1 MPPPST
7 DAARPVAVTHDPAAS
22 VRGDAVER
30 AGPALG
36 RLLACLGPR
45 AVQALLVLAVA
56 VLVTGGWELAV
67 RWAGVPAFILPPP
80 SAIAAQLW
88 GMAGQPLF
96 WADLGVTLNEVL
108 LGYAA
113 AIVVAVVLGVA
124 IAQVA
129 VLELA
134 LMPYIVAFQTIPSVA
149 LAPLFLQWF
158 GYGTLSKVVM
168 AALIAFFPILV
179 NVIAGLQASG
189 RDEIQMARAFGATRV
204 QILLKVRVPNALPYV
219 FAGLELGVVFAL
231 VGAIVAEF
239 VGAKAGLGNR
249 ILQYNEQFNIAGM
262 FAVLLVLAGLG
273 MLMHRSVAWLKRRA
287 LFWVDD

>member
-1 MPPPST
+1 VSDVTEPQT
-7 DAARPVAVTHDPAAS
+7 LAALERLGAAQARFVARFGARTTQV
-22 VRGDAVER
+22 
-30 AGPALG
+30 
-36 RLLACLGPR
+36 
-45 AVQALLVLAVA
+45 LLVLTVF
-56 VLVTGGWELAV
+56 VLVTATWELGV
-67 RWAGVPAFILPPP
+67 RWAGVPAFVLPPP
-80 SAIAAQLW
+80 SAIAGQLAT
-88 GMAGQPLF
+88 MLGQRLF
-96 WADLGVTLNEVL
+96 WVDFGVTMNEVVLGYAVAIVLAVL
-108 LGYAA
+108 LGA
-113 AIVVAVVLGVA
+113 A

-129 VLELA
+129 LLELS

-189 RDEIQMARAFGATRV
+189 RDEIQMARAFGATRL
-204 QILLKVRVPNALPYV
+204 QILTKVRVPNALPYV

-262 FAVLLVLAGLG
+262 FGVLIVLAAAG
-273 MLMHRSVAWLKRRA
+273 MAMHRGVAWVKHRV
-287 LFWVDD
+287 LFWIDRHDPGA

>member
-1 MPPPST
+1 MTAPSST
-7 DAARPVAVTHDPAAS
+7 PGFG
-22 VRGDAVER
+22 RGLR
-30 AGPALG
+30 
-36 RLLACLGPR
+36 
-45 AVQALLVLAVA
+45 QALLVLSVF
-56 VLVTGGWELAV
+56 VGVTAAWELLV
-67 RWAGVPAFILPPP
+67 HLTRMPAFILPPP
-80 SAIAAQLW
+80 SLIAGQLW
-88 GMAGQPLF
+88 TMGAQRAF
-96 WADLGVTLNEVL
+96 WLDVSVTLHEVL
-108 LGYAA
+108 LGYAVG
-113 AIVVAVVLGVA
+113 IVLALLLGVA

-129 VLELA
+129 LLERA

-158 GYGTLSKVVM
+158 GYGLASKVVM

-189 RDEIQMARAFGATRV
+189 RDELQMARAFGGSSL

-219 FAGLELGVVFAL
+219 FAGLELGIVFAL

-262 FAVLLVLAGLG
+262 FAVLVVLALAG
-273 MLMHRSVAWLKRRA
+273 MLMHRSVGLLKRRV
-287 LFWVDD
+287 LFWVDRHDKGG

>member
-1 MPPPST
+1 MIS
-7 DAARPVAVTHDPAAS
+7 
-22 VRGDAVER
+22 ER
-30 AGPALG
+30 WSRHAQQAG
-36 RLLACLGPR
+36 
-45 AVQALLVLAVA
+45 LVLAVFVA
-56 VLVTGGWELAV
+56 VTGSWEALV
-67 RWAGVPAFILPPP
+67 WLFEMPAFILPPP
-80 SAIAAQLW
+80 SRIAAQLW
-88 GMAGQPLF
+88 AMGGQRLF
-96 WADLGVTLNEVL
+96 WVDVSVTLHEVM
-108 LGYAA
+108 LGYAVG
-113 AIVVAVVLGVA
+113 IVLALVLGVA

-129 VLELA
+129 VLERA

-158 GYGTLSKVVM
+158 GYGLTSKVVM

-189 RDEIQMARAFGATRV
+189 RDEIQMLRAFGATRT

-262 FAVLLVLAGLG
+262 FAVLIVLAATG
-273 MLMHRSVAWLKRRA
+273 MLMHRCVAWLKHRV
-287 LFWVDD
+287 LFWVDSHGHDA

>member
-1 MPPPST
+1 MSGSR
-7 DAARPVAVTHDPAAS
+7 AA
-22 VRGDAVER
+22 
-30 AGPALG
+30 
-36 RLLACLGPR
+36 LAPK
-45 AVQALLVLAVA
+45 VQQALLVLAA
-56 VLVTGGWELAV
+56 FVLVTAVWELGV
-67 RWAGVPAFILPPP
+67 RWAQVPVFILPPP
-80 SAIAAQLW
+80 SRIVTQFMAMCAQ
-88 GMAGQPLF
+88 QLF
-96 WADLGVTLNEVL
+96 WADLLVTLNEVV
-108 LGYAA
+108 LGYAVG
-113 AIVVAVVLGVA
+113 IVVAVVLGAA
-124 IAQVA
+124 IAQLPL
-129 VLELA
+129 LELS
-134 LMPYIVAFQTIPSVA
+134 LMPYVVAFQTIPSVA

-189 RDEIQMARAFGATRV
+189 RDEIQMLRAFGATRA

-262 FAVLLVLAGLG
+262 FAVLMVLAAMG
-273 MLMHRSVAWLKRRA
+273 MLLHALVALTKHRV
-287 LFWVDD
+287 LFWVERHDKAA

>member
-1 MPPPST
+1 M
-7 DAARPVAVTHDPAAS
+7 PAAS
-22 VRGDAVER
+22 TE
-30 AGPALG
+30 LG
-36 RLLACLGPR
+36 TGART
-45 AVQALLVLAVA
+45 LLVAAVA
-56 VLVTGGWELAV
+56 VLVLGAWELVV
-67 RWAGVPAFILPPP
+67 RLGNLPAFVLPPP
-80 SAIAAQLW
+80 SAIGRQLVTM
-88 GMAGQPLF
+88 GGQVLF
-96 WADLGVTLNEVL
+96 WTDFSVTMHEVV
-108 LGYAA
+108 LGYAV
-113 AIVVAVVLGVA
+113 AIVVAVLLGTA

-129 VLELA
+129 ILELA

-158 GYGTLSKVVM
+158 GYGLTSKVVM

-189 RDEIQMARAFGATRV
+189 RDEIQMARAFGATRW
-204 QILLKVRVPNALPYV
+204 QILAKVRVPNALPYV

-262 FAVLLVLAGLG
+262 FGVLLVLAVAG
-273 MLMHRSVAWLKRRA
+273 MAMHRAVRLLEKRV
-287 LFWVDD
+287 LFWSDKHDRHA

>member
-1 MPPPST
+1 
-7 DAARPVAVTHDPAAS
+7 
-22 VRGDAVER
+22 
-30 AGPALG
+30 
-36 RLLACLGPR
+36 
-45 AVQALLVLAVA
+45 VLAVF
-56 VLVTGGWELAV
+56 VLVTGGWELLV
-67 RWAGVPAFILPPP
+67 RLAHVPAFILPPP
-80 SAIAAQLW
+80 SGIAGQLLE
-88 GMAGQPLF
+88 MAGQQRF
-96 WADLGVTLNEVL
+96 WVDLAVTMNEVVLGYGVAIALAVL
-108 LGYAA
+108 LGA
-113 AIVVAVVLGVA
+113 A

-129 VLELA
+129 LLELS

-168 AALIAFFPILV
+168 AAIIAFFPILV

-189 RDEIQMARAFGATRV
+189 RDEIQMARAFGATRL
-204 QILLKVRVPNALPYV
+204 QMLIKVRVPNSLPYV

-262 FAVLLVLAGLG
+262 FGVLIVLAAAG
-273 MLMHRSVAWLKRRA
+273 MLMHRTVALVKHRA
-287 LFWVDD
+287 LFWHERHDKDC

>member
-1 MPPPST
+1 MGAS
-7 DAARPVAVTHDPAAS
+7 DIDEPA
-22 VRGDAVER
+22 GLDAVER
-30 AGPALG
+30 LG
-36 RLLACLGPR
+36 ANQARWVARLGPR
-45 AVQALLVLAVA
+45 TAQTLLVLAVF
-56 VLVTGGWELAV
+56 VLVAGGWELLV
-67 RWAGVPAFILPPP
+67 RLTQVPAFILPPP
-80 SAIAAQLW
+80 SAIARQLAA
-88 GMAGQPLF
+88 MMGQPLF
-96 WADLGVTLNEVL
+96 WADVGVTMNEVVLGYGAAIALAVL
-108 LGYAA
+108 LGT
-113 AIVVAVVLGVA
+113 A

-129 VLELA
+129 LLELS

-179 NVIAGLQASG
+179 NVIAGLQAS
-189 RDEIQMARAFGATRV
+189 RREEIQMCRAFGATRW
-204 QILLKVRVPNALPYV
+204 QILAKVRVPNALPYV

-262 FAVLLVLAGLG
+262 FGVLIVLAVAG
-273 MLMHRSVAWLKRRA
+273 MAMHRAVRLVERRV
-287 LFWVDD
+287 LFWTDKHDRGAG

>member
-1 MPPPST
+1 MDPTEIGEPRSL
-7 DAARPVAVTHDPAAS
+7 DALERLGANQARCVA
-22 VRGDAVER
+22 R
-30 AGPALG
+30 
-36 RLLACLGPR
+36 LGPR
-45 AVQALLVLAVA
+45 PTRALLVLAVF
-56 VLVTGGWELAV
+56 VLVAGLWELLV
-67 RWAGVPAFILPPP
+67 RSAEVPAFILPPP
-80 SAIAAQLW
+80 SAIARQLAT
-88 GMAGQPLF
+88 MIGQPLF
-96 WADLGVTLNEVL
+96 WADAAVTINEVVLGYGAAIVLAVL
-108 LGYAA
+108 LGA
-113 AIVVAVVLGVA
+113 A

-129 VLELA
+129 LLELA

-179 NVIAGLQASG
+179 NVIAGLQASR
-189 RDEIQMARAFGATRV
+189 RDEIQMARAFGASRW
-204 QILLKVRVPNALPYV
+204 QILVKVRVPNALPYV

-262 FAVLLVLAGLG
+262 FGVLILLAAAG
-273 MLMHRSVAWLKRRA
+273 MLMHRTVAFARHRV
-287 LFWVDD
+287 LFWIDRHDKDA

>member
-1 MPPPST
+1 MPVSN
-7 DAARPVAVTHDPAAS
+7 DPATS
-22 VRGDAVER
+22 VRQDALDR
-30 AGPALG
+30 AGPALAQ
-36 RLLACLGPR
+36 LLARLGPR
-45 AVQALLVLAVA
+45 SAQALRVAAVA
-56 VLVTGGWELAV
+56 VIVTVTWELGV
-67 RWAGVPAFILPPP
+67 RWGGVPVFILPPP
-80 SAIAAQLW
+80 SAIAAQLLS
-88 GMAGQPLF
+88 MLGQPMF
-96 WADLGVTLNEVL
+96 WHDLLVTVTEVL
-108 LGYAA
+108 LGYAVGIA
-113 AIVVAVVLGVA
+113 LAVVLGVA

-168 AALIAFFPILV
+168 AAIIAFFPILV
-179 NVIAGLQASG
+179 NVIAGLQATG
-189 RDEIQMARAFGATRV
+189 RDEIQMARAFGANRV
-204 QILLKVRVPNALPYV
+204 QLLLKVRVPNSLPYV

-262 FAVLLVLAGLG
+262 FAVLIVLAALG
-273 MLMHRSVAWLKRRA
+273 MLMHRSVALLKRRT
-287 LFWVDD
+287 LRWVD

>member
-1 MPPPST
+1 MPVSN
-7 DAARPVAVTHDPAAS
+7 DPATS
-22 VRGDAVER
+22 VRQDALDR
-30 AGPALG
+30 AGPALTQ
-36 RLLACLGPR
+36 LLARLGPR
-45 AVQALLVLAVA
+45 SAQALLVAAVA
-56 VLVTGGWELAV
+56 VIVTGVWELGV
-67 RWAGVPAFILPPP
+67 RWGGVPVFILPPP
-80 SAIAAQLW
+80 SAIAAQLLS
-88 GMAGQPLF
+88 MLGQPMF
-96 WADLGVTLNEVL
+96 WHDLLVTVTEVL
-108 LGYAA
+108 LGYAVGIA
-113 AIVVAVVLGVA
+113 LAVVLGVA

-168 AALIAFFPILV
+168 AAIIAFFPILV
-179 NVIAGLQASG
+179 NVIAGLQATG
-189 RDEIQMARAFGATRV
+189 RDEIQMARAFGANRV
-204 QILLKVRVPNALPYV
+204 QLLLKVRVPNSLPYV

-262 FAVLLVLAGLG
+262 FAVLIVLAALG
-273 MLMHRSVAWLKRRA
+273 MLMHRSVALLKRRT
-287 LFWVDD
+287 LRWVD